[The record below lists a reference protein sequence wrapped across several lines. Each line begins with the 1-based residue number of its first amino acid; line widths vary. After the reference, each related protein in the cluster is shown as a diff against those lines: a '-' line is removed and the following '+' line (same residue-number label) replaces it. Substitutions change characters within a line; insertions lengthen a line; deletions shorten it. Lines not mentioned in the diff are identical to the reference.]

1 MIRVALVGIAH
12 ETNTFSPVITDRAKF
27 EADGIFSSRDILDQH
42 ASAKTTLSGFLSV
55 HDPGSIEVVPLAWAW
70 ANPSGTVTSEAFESL
85 CRDQLALLE
94 EQGPWDAVFM
104 AQHGAGVS
112 ESHPDLDAEF
122 ARRIRAIVGWSVP
135 IGVAL
140 DLHSNVSPGLIDAT
154 TIAVGYKT
162 NPHVDAFETARECAL
177 LTLDVAGGAPAPTMA
192 FRQVPAAISIL
203 RQATAEEP
211 MASIVSL
218 VRDIAARPGILSASV
233 FEGYPY
239 ADVTDMGMSC
249 LVVGDEE
256 VAHTAC
262 GELAQLVWDLR
273 HDFVGVATPPAE
285 AVRRRSDAG
294 PIILLD
300 VGDNVGGGGDG
311 RSTTLLAHMRDQQV
325 GRTATIIHDPDAV
338 GMCVAAGEGA
348 TVTVEVGRPALE
360 LQGTVGLITDGHYED
375 PNPTHGGFRF
385 FDTGPT
391 CVLHLDNEDVVIL
404 TTKLVLPISVQQ
416 FVASGIDPASR
427 RMIVAKGVVSP
438 RPAFAGIAGG
448 MVLVDSPGVTTSN
461 LEQLPYKNRRRPMF
475 PFETVD
481 EESI

>member
-1 MIRVALVGIAH
+1 MIRVALLGIAH

-27 EADGIFSSRDILDQH
+27 VADGIFLGSEIVTEH
-42 ASAKTTLSGFLSV
+42 GSARTTLSGFLSV
-55 HDPGSIEVVPLAWAW
+55 HDPGTMDVVPLAWTW
-70 ANPSGTVTSEAFESL
+70 ANPSGTVTIDAFESL
-85 CRDQLALLE
+85 CLEQLSLLE

-112 ESHPDLDAEF
+112 EGHPDLDAEF
-122 ARRIRAIVGWSVP
+122 ARRIRAVVGDSVP

-177 LTLDVAGGAPAPTMA
+177 LTLDVVRGNPAPTMA

-211 MASIVSL
+211 MASIVARA
-218 VRDIAARPGILSASV
+218 RDIAGRPGILSASV

-249 LVVGDEE
+249 LVIGDEE
-256 VAHTAC
+256 ASHRAC
-262 GELAQLVWDLR
+262 DELARLVWDSR
-273 HDFVGVATPPAE
+273 QDFVGVATPPEE
-285 AVRRRSDAG
+285 AVRRRSDTG

-311 RSTTLLAHMRDQQV
+311 RSTTLLAHMRDQHV
-325 GRTATIIHDPDAV
+325 GRTATIIHDPAAV
-338 GMCVAAGEGA
+338 DICLAAGEGVA
-348 TVTVEVGRPALE
+348 VSVDVGRPALQLE
-360 LQGTVGLITDGHYED
+360 GTVGLITDGHYED

-391 CVLHLDNEDVVIL
+391 CVLHLDNDDVVL
-404 TTKLVLPISVQQ
+404 LASKLVLPISIQQ

-438 RPAFAGIAGG
+438 QPALAGIAGA

-461 LEQLPYKNRRRPMF
+461 LEQLPYTNRRRPMF
-475 PFETVD
+475 PFENVD
-481 EESI
+481 EGLI